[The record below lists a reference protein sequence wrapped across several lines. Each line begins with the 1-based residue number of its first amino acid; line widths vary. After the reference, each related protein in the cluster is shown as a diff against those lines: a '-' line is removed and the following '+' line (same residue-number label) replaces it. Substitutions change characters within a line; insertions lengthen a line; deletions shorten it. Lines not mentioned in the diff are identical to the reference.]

1 MSNIILLIE
10 DNDDDV
16 LIIRRGLKKGKIG
29 NNVHRVING
38 KEGLDYLLNNNET
51 KVELILLDLNM
62 EVMNGFDFLQER
74 MKNDELKKI
83 PTVVLTSSNRHE
95 DIEKAYKL
103 GANAYVEKPVEPKR
117 FMEVLLS
124 IEDFWVYIAQKP

>member
-1 MSNIILLIE
+1 MKSIILIIE

-16 LIIRRGLKKGKIG
+16 LIIKRGFKKGKIG

-38 KEGLDYLLNNNET
+38 REGLDYLLKNDDV

-62 EVMNGFDFLQER
+62 EVMNGFEFLRER
-74 MKNDELKKI
+74 MENSKLRRI
-83 PTVVLTSSNRHE
+83 PTVVLTSSCRQE
-95 DIEKAYKL
+95 DIEKAYNL
-103 GANAYVEKPVEPKR
+103 GANSYVEKPLEPKR

-124 IEDFWVYIAQKP
+124 IEDFWVIIAQKP